1 MIKTITKL
9 AGILLV
15 PVMLMAGAAHAAGTV
30 AGTSIVNTANVSY
43 TVGTLSVNKSS
54 NPVTTVVSQITDI
67 NITALSSP
75 VSVNPGDTGS
85 AMAFRV
91 TNTGNGSDTFNLVA
105 NSTGLIGGV
114 FNPTL
119 VSIIADSNNNG
130 VYEPT
135 LDLLTA
141 TATGALPA
149 DGSATFFVLNNIP
162 VTVLDA
168 QTGLTA
174 LTGTSITATGVAGI
188 VTAGGGVGGVDVM
201 VGAAGGTA
209 TTQGN
214 YIVTSITITPKGLVG
229 GGPFPPG
236 PPPTGYTLG
245 DYAKAFNV
253 TDPYGGTSPVPGATV
268 EYVLWFSVAGSGT
281 ATNAIIGDD
290 IPANT
295 TYVPG
300 SIRFSSDAGLT
311 INPLADA
318 TPQLG
323 GTLPFTA
330 GAGVP
335 GLGQVQVVL
344 GNMTSASPVQMVTF
358 KVTIN

>member
-15 PVMLMAGAAHAAGTV
+15 PVMLMAGTAHAAGTV
-30 AGTSIVNTANVSY
+30 AGTNISNTANVSY
-43 TVGTLSVNKSS
+43 TVGTTPFNKPS
-54 NPVTTVVSQITDI
+54 NTVTTVVSQITDI
-67 NITALSSP
+67 NITALNSP

-85 AMAFRV
+85 AMAFKV

-105 NSTGLIGGV
+105 NSTGLIGSV
-114 FNPTL
+114 F
-119 VSIIADSNNNG
+119 D
-130 VYEPT
+130 PT
-135 LDLLTA
+135 LDLVTA

-149 DGSATFFVLNNIP
+149 DGYATFFVLNNIP
-162 VTVLDA
+162 ATVLDT

-174 LTGTSITATGVAGI
+174 LTGTSATASGAAGTVI
-188 VTAGGGVGGVDVM
+188 VGGGVGGVDVM

-214 YIVTSITITPKGLVG
+214 YIVTSITITPNPPVG
-229 GGPFPPG
+229 VGPFPPG
-236 PPPTGYTLG
+236 PPPAGYTPG
-245 DYAKAFNV
+245 DYAKAANV

-300 SIRFSSDAGLT
+300 SIRFSADAGVT
-311 INPLADA
+311 ITPLADA

-335 GLGQVQVVL
+335 GLGQVQVEL

>member
-9 AGILLV
+9 AGLLLV
-15 PVMLMAGAAHAAGTV
+15 PVMLMAGTAHAAGTV
-30 AGTSIVNTANVSY
+30 AGTNISNTANVSY
-43 TVGTLSVNKSS
+43 TVGTTPFNKPS
-54 NPVTTVVSQITDI
+54 NTVTTVVSQITDI
-67 NITALSSP
+67 NITALNSP
-75 VSVNPGDTGS
+75 VSVNPGDAAS
-85 AMAFRV
+85 AMAFKV
-91 TNTGNGSDTFNLVA
+91 TNTGNGLDTFNLLA
-105 NSTGLIGGV
+105 NSAILGDQ
-114 FNPTL
+114 FDPTAP
-119 VSIIADSNNNG
+119 VIYADGNG
-130 VYEPT
+130 DNIYQP
-135 LDLLTA
+135 LTDTVVAA
-141 TATGALPA
+141 TTAALPA
-149 DGSATFFVLNNIP
+149 DGYATFFVVNGIP
-162 VTVLDA
+162 ATVLDT
-168 QTGLTA
+168 QIGLTA
-174 LTGTSITATGVAGI
+174 LTGTSITATGVAGT
-188 VTAGGGVGGVDVM
+188 VTAGAGVGGVDVM

-214 YIVTSITITPKGLVG
+214 YIVTSITITPNPPVG
-229 GGPFPPG
+229 VGPFPPG
-236 PPPTGYTLG
+236 PPPAGYTPG
-245 DYAKAFNV
+245 DYAKAANV

-300 SIRFSSDAGLT
+300 SIRFSADAGVT
-311 INPLADA
+311 ITPLADA

-335 GLGQVQVVL
+335 GLGQVQVEL